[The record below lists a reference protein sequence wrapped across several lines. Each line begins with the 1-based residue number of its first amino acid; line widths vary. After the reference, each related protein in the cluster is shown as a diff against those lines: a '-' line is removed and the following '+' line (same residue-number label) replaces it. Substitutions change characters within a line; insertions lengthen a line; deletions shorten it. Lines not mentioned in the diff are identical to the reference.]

1 MIFGLISAA
10 GAAILFLFLFI
21 RSSITNGKL
30 KNENAEL
37 SKNVDVKQKQLEI
50 AANHKDT
57 PPELAERM
65 RKGTL

>member
-1 MIFGLISAA
+1 MIWGIVSTASAA
-10 GAAILFLFLFI
+10 IIFIFLFI
-21 RSSITNGKL
+21 RSTINNGKL
-30 KNENAEL
+30 RAENQGL
-37 SKNVDVKQKQLEI
+37 QKNVDVVQKQLEI